1 MEEDTF
7 KVKSIVEDL
16 IKCLDGIEIECG
28 ELSLATK
35 KVILDC
41 LDCKNTYQCTCHLE
55 LAGLNSVCGA
65 ELWVLRVEVEVHT
78 HEEVH
83 IHTWD

>member
-16 IKCLDGIEIECG
+16 IKCLDGVEIECG

-41 LDCKNTYQCTCHLE
+41 KNTYQCTSHLK
-55 LAGLNSVCGA
+55 LAGLIVFVER
-65 ELWVLRVEVEVHT
+65 ELWVLRAEVEVHT
-78 HEEVH
+78 HEEVQ